1 MQHSVLLAILEKSD
15 RKCIHVCFKCLIL
28 MNTGSTMYGKGQES
42 PFVEHQLYHAGE
54 NDKTDSPWNFPI
66 YEVIYLDTLM

>member
-15 RKCIHVCFKCLIL
+15 RKCICFKCLIL
-28 MNTGSTMYGKGQES
+28 MNTGSTMHGKGQES

-66 YEVIYLDTLM
+66 NEVIYLDTLM

>member
-1 MQHSVLLAILEKSD
+1 
-15 RKCIHVCFKCLIL
+15 